1 MTLEAIKSETL
12 KLQTKE
18 LLDLIQFGIEVLKK
32 KQLVEVDDCSPAW
45 KAEVQRR
52 GAEIRNGSASVQSWE
67 QVQQELNK
75 EFGFDLTVSQ

>member
-32 KQLVEVDDCSPAW
+32 KQLVEVDDLSPAW

-75 EFGFDLTVSQ
+75 EFGFDLTVAQ

>member
-32 KQLVEVDDCSPAW
+32 KQLVEVDDLSPAW